1 MKKAIDTLILLIA
14 ATIPYA
20 ITAQFSGPNA
30 STYNP
35 NTDKYYITN
44 YYGKN
49 VVSIDANSNKATF
62 ITGLNAPNNI
72 LYADLPIGAGYIIL
86 DSNEIKGY
94 DDAGVYYA
102 SFSAPGAQ
110 KFQDVV
116 FDSAGQCLYISDVK
130 RGVIYKTTFGPAP
143 FYLPSTSIFSS
154 PFRRPSAMV
163 LQKKKNR
170 IIYVEDTLGGNLMA
184 VDLSNG
190 NSSTVK
196 NLNMDN
202 LVGLAEDGQQN
213 LYISSQ
219 GLKAI
224 YQLNKYYT
232 GNPVKLYSEP
242 KPADLLVNPAKD
254 QWVYTCIT
262 CGTVFTPKLHI
273 YGPGLEIAGCVKSN
287 VASYRNFLMKN
298 IGTFD
303 PGNQFIMEMSNSLGS
318 FQSPK
323 FLASVTDTLIPDSI
337 AAVIPNVKPGNY
349 KYRWRSTKP
358 ATIGST
364 EILTVY
370 AFPLA
375 EISSSDS
382 IQACLNSTVSLGK
395 NHSSNNNYSWSPA
408 GLVDTAS
415 NPMVEHKVTQ
425 VQTISVVV
433 TSPEGCTAV
442 DTVVIMP
449 VGTPSIPQWND
460 SIQGCKGAPL
470 KLGAPLIDGL
480 TYVWSKGEYLDDS
493 SIAQP
498 LYTGDSNLLFTLK
511 ITAAGGC
518 YSMLKQQV
526 LLNPKPKFS
535 VLYDTVRLC
544 GTDATLNGIN
554 SNLDSIAVQWI
565 RPTGKIVSTPFCLFS
580 NNDMGGITKVSVTN
594 LRTGCTGESEILQII
609 NIPISPKMIESGDT
623 LYLIPKGVSNIRWF
637 RNDTLIALDSLQYFT
652 KYQAGTYTA
661 SVQDSNACGYFTS
674 PLVYKGKVGSIL
686 KQDTPCSLFPNPAQD
701 IILLNCTGNTY
712 QNQDVYIFNPQG
724 ILVLQASHWPIDISQ
739 LASGVYLLYEA
750 HMGTLKIIKE

>member
-1 MKKAIDTLILLIA
+1 
-14 ATIPYA
+14 
-20 ITAQFSGPNA
+20 
-30 STYNP
+30 
-35 NTDKYYITN
+35 
-44 YYGKN
+44 
-49 VVSIDANSNKATF
+49 
-62 ITGLNAPNNI
+62 
-72 LYADLPIGAGYIIL
+72 
-86 DSNEIKGY
+86 
-94 DDAGVYYA
+94 
-102 SFSAPGAQ
+102 
-110 KFQDVV
+110 
-116 FDSAGQCLYISDVK
+116 
-130 RGVIYKTTFGPAP
+130 
-143 FYLPSTSIFSS
+143 
-154 PFRRPSAMV
+154 
-163 LQKKKNR
+163 
-170 IIYVEDTLGGNLMA
+170 
-184 VDLSNG
+184 
-190 NSSTVK
+190 
-196 NLNMDN
+196 
-202 LVGLAEDGQQN
+202 
-213 LYISSQ
+213 
-219 GLKAI
+219 
-224 YQLNKYYT
+224 
-232 GNPVKLYSEP
+232 
-242 KPADLLVNPAKD
+242 
-254 QWVYTCIT
+254 
-262 CGTVFTPKLHI
+262 
-273 YGPGLEIAGCVKSN
+273 
-287 VASYRNFLMKN
+287 
-298 IGTFD
+298 
-303 PGNQFIMEMSNSLGS
+303 
-318 FQSPK
+318 
-323 FLASVTDTLIPDSI
+323 
-337 AAVIPNVKPGNY
+337 
-349 KYRWRSTKP
+349 
-358 ATIGST
+358 
-364 EILTVY
+364 
-370 AFPLA
+370 
-375 EISSSDS
+375 
-382 IQACLNSTVSLGK
+382 
-395 NHSSNNNYSWSPA
+395 
-408 GLVDTAS
+408 
-415 NPMVEHKVTQ
+415 
-425 VQTISVVV
+425 
-433 TSPEGCTAV
+433 
-442 DTVVIMP
+442 MP

-480 TYVWSKGEYLDDS
+480 TYAWSKGEYLDDS